1 MNFIELCDAVDR
13 LKNDPRVHPNTRV
26 ELDFVYDSS
35 PYIDDD
41 NVWQLSTE
49 RMSEPLCSISL
60 NGCITLSTEPSRS
73 AVAR

>member
-26 ELDFVYDSS
+26 ELAFAY
-35 PYIDDD
+35 DD
-41 NVWQLSTE
+41 NEAPNPVHGSD
-49 RMSEPLCSISL
+49 PLVSISL